1 MNFTNNY
8 EILQNKVIVN
18 AKKNRKHLLVFWL
31 NVYIIM
37 DFTVIIH
44 FTAISIDGTGV
55 TFYWQN
61 TSRSVHSL
69 FPAVAELS
77 EIS

>member
-1 MNFTNNY
+1 
-8 EILQNKVIVN
+8 
-18 AKKNRKHLLVFWL
+18 
-31 NVYIIM
+31 M

-44 FTAISIDGTGV
+44 FTAISIDGMGV

-61 TSRSVHSL
+61 TINAL
-69 FPAVAELS
+69 AIGTGVAELS

>member
-18 AKKNRKHLLVFWL
+18 AKKNRKHLLVFWW
-31 NVYIIM
+31 NVHIIM
-37 DFTVIIH
+37 DFSYYTLY
-44 FTAISIDGTGV
+44 AISIDGTGV

-61 TSRSVHSL
+61 TINAL
-69 FPAVAELS
+69 A
-77 EIS
+77 IGT